1 MSYLNANIPPIY
13 CKIRKEY
20 LYDLREHQGETEDCV
35 VFGLGSISGRALL
48 FHCLLTNGAVYWRLP
63 ISAFIQRGSG
73 STLHKRE
80 MEHQDLNDL
89 QLWNSFSYYPSI
101 TVFDF
106 LKGQRCKYFSK
117 TKNKLYHGEYLF
129 TVDWAHPE
137 SNILDTEHSEIP
149 DQHKCGHVLA
159 LDNGNYAIMPNNRIL
174 WDIPSFTTSS
184 SVPDYKVQTTV
195 WNVENKGLV
204 TDDTDKFFYDII
216 DKEKINE

>member
-13 CKIRKEY
+13 CKIRREY

-48 FHCLLTNGAVYWRLP
+48 FHCLLTNGAIYWRLP

-73 STLHKRE
+73 NTLYSTE
-80 MEHQDLNDL
+80 MEHQDLEDL
-89 QLWNSFSYYPSI
+89 QLWNSFSYYPSV
-101 TVFDF
+101 TTFDF
-106 LKGQRCKYFSK
+106 LIGQRCKYLGKDKKF
-117 TKNKLYHGEYLF
+117 YHGEYLF

-149 DQHKCGHVLA
+149 DQHKCAHILA
-159 LDNGNYAIMPNNRIL
+159 LDNGNFAAQPNNRIL
-174 WDIPSFTTSS
+174 WDIPSFTTKP
-184 SVPDYKVQTTV
+184 SVPDYKVQTTE
-195 WNVENKGLV
+195 WNVENKKFV

-216 DKEKINE
+216 DKEKNK

>member
-20 LYDLREHQGETEDCV
+20 LYDLREHKGETEDCV
-35 VFGLGSISGRALL
+35 VFGLGSISGRATL
-48 FHCLLTNGAVYWRLP
+48 FHCLLSNGAIYWRLP

-73 STLHKRE
+73 STLHSE
-80 MEHQDLNDL
+80 QVEHQDLEDL
-89 QLWNSFSYYPSI
+89 QLWNSFSYYPSV

-129 TVDWAHPE
+129 TIDWAHPE
-137 SNILDTEHSEIP
+137 SNILDTEHSEMP

-174 WDIPSFTTSS
+174 WSIPSFTTSS

-195 WNVENKGLV
+195 WNVENKGLI
-204 TDDTDKFFYDII
+204 TDDTDNFFYDII
-216 DKEKINE
+216 DKEK

>member
-1 MSYLNANIPPIY
+1 MSYLNANVPPIY
-13 CKIRKEY
+13 CKIRREY
-20 LYDLREHQGETEDCV
+20 LYDLREHKGETEDCV

-48 FHCLLTNGAVYWRLP
+48 FHCLLTNGAIYWRLP

-73 STLHKRE
+73 NTLHNTQ
-80 MEHQDLNDL
+80 MESQDLEDL

-117 TKNKLYHGEYLF
+117 NKLYYGEYLF

-149 DQHKCGHVLA
+149 DQHKCGHVLS
-159 LDNGNYAIMPNNRIL
+159 LDNGNYAVMPNNRIL
-174 WDIPSFTTSS
+174 WSIPSFTTSS
-184 SVPDYKVQTTV
+184 SVPDYKVQTTI
-195 WNVENKGLV
+195 WNVENKGLI
-204 TDDTDKFFYDII
+204 TEDTDKFFYDII
-216 DKEKINE
+216 KEEKNE

>member
-48 FHCLLTNGAVYWRLP
+48 FHCLLTNGAIYWRLP
-63 ISAFIQRGSG
+63 ISAFLQRGSG
-73 STLHKRE
+73 STLYQRDV
-80 MEHQDLNDL
+80 EHQDLEDL

-101 TVFDF
+101 TIFDF
-106 LKGQRCKYFSK
+106 LVGQRCKYLG
-117 TKNKLYHGEYLF
+117 KNKKFYHGQYLF

-149 DQHKCGHVLA
+149 DQHKCAHILA
-159 LDNGNYAIMPNNRIL
+159 LDNGNYSAQPNNRIL
-174 WDIPSFTTSS
+174 WDIPSFTTKS
-184 SVPDYKVQTTV
+184 SVPDYKVQTTE
-195 WNVENKGLV
+195 WNVENKKFV

-216 DKEKINE
+216 DKEKK

>member
-1 MSYLNANIPPIY
+1 MSYLNANIPTIY

-35 VFGLGSISGRALL
+35 VFGLGSISGRATL
-48 FHCLLTNGAVYWRLP
+48 FHCLLSNGAIYWRLP
-63 ISAFIQRGSG
+63 ISAFVQRRSG
-73 STLHKRE
+73 NTLHSTQ
-80 MEHQDLNDL
+80 MEHQDLEDL
-89 QLWNSFSYYPSI
+89 QLWNSFSYYPSV

-117 TKNKLYHGEYLF
+117 NKNKLYHGEYLF
-129 TVDWAHPE
+129 TIDWAHPE
-137 SNILDTEHSEIP
+137 SNIIDTDHSEIP

-174 WDIPSFTTSS
+174 WSIPSFTTSS
-184 SVPDYKVQTTV
+184 STPDYKVQTTI

-204 TDDTDKFFYDII
+204 TDDTDNFFYDII
-216 DKEKINE
+216 DKEK

>member
-13 CKIRKEY
+13 CKIRREY
-20 LYDLREHQGETEDCV
+20 LYDLREHKGETEDCV

-48 FHCLLTNGAVYWRLP
+48 FHCLLTNGAIYWRLP

-73 STLHKRE
+73 NTLHSTQ
-80 MEHQDLNDL
+80 MEHQDLEDL
-89 QLWNSFSYYPSI
+89 QLWNSFSYYPSV

-117 TKNKLYHGEYLF
+117 NKTYYGEYLF

-137 SNILDTEHSEIP
+137 SNISDTEHSEIP

-159 LDNGNYAIMPNNRIL
+159 LDNGNYAVQPNNRIL
-174 WDIPSFTTSS
+174 WSIPSFTTSS
-184 SVPDYKVQTTV
+184 LVPDYKVQTTI

-204 TDDTDKFFYDII
+204 TEDTDKFFYDII
-216 DKEKINE
+216 DKEKK

>member
-1 MSYLNANIPPIY
+1 MSYLNANIPTIY

-48 FHCLLTNGAVYWRLP
+48 FHCLLTNGAIYWRLP

-73 STLHKRE
+73 NTLYKGQ
-80 MEHQDLNDL
+80 MEHQDLEDL
-89 QLWNSFSYYPSI
+89 QLWNSFSYYPSV
-101 TVFDF
+101 TTFDF

-137 SNILDTEHSEIP
+137 SNIIDTEHSEIP

-159 LDNGNYAIMPNNRIL
+159 LDNGNYAVMPNNRIL
-174 WDIPSFTTSS
+174 WSIPSFTTSS

-195 WNVENKGLV
+195 WNVENKGLI
-204 TDDTDKFFYDII
+204 TDDTNNYFYDII
-216 DKEKINE
+216 NKEKK

>member
-13 CKIRKEY
+13 CKIRREY
-20 LYDLREHQGETEDCV
+20 LYDLREHKGETEDCV

-48 FHCLLTNGAVYWRLP
+48 FHCLLTNGAIYWRLP

-73 STLHKRE
+73 SALHSTQ
-80 MEHQDLNDL
+80 MEYQDLEDL
-89 QLWNSFSYYPSI
+89 QLWNSFSYYPSV

-117 TKNKLYHGEYLF
+117 NKTYYGEYLF

-137 SNILDTEHSEIP
+137 SNISDTEHSEIP

-159 LDNGNYAIMPNNRIL
+159 LDNGNYAVQPNNRIL
-174 WDIPSFTTSS
+174 WSIPSFTTSS
-184 SVPDYKVQTTV
+184 LVPDYKVQTTI

-204 TDDTDKFFYDII
+204 TEDTDKFFYDII
-216 DKEKINE
+216 DKEKK

>member
-13 CKIRKEY
+13 CKIRREY
-20 LYDLREHQGETEDCV
+20 LYDLREHKGETEDCV

-48 FHCLLTNGAVYWRLP
+48 FHCLLTNGAIYWRLP

-73 STLHKRE
+73 NTLYKGQ
-80 MEHQDLNDL
+80 MESQDLEDL
-89 QLWNSFSYYPSI
+89 QLWNSFSYYPSV

-117 TKNKLYHGEYLF
+117 NKTYYGEYLF

-137 SNILDTEHSEIP
+137 SNISDTEHSEIP

-159 LDNGNYAIMPNNRIL
+159 LDNGNYAVQPNNRIL
-174 WDIPSFTTSS
+174 WSIPSFTTSS
-184 SVPDYKVQTTV
+184 LVPDYKVQTTI

-204 TDDTDKFFYDII
+204 TEDTDKFFYDII
-216 DKEKINE
+216 DKEKK